1 MNDWLSD
8 VFFNW
13 PAAEAAYDFSD
24 DAEAQ
29 LLAVARDFLI
39 GCPIDV
45 TPEEL
50 TEDFISRV

>member
-1 MNDWLSD
+1 LYWLARARCGS
-8 VFFNW
+8 
-13 PAAEAAYDFSD
+13 AAYDYSD

-29 LLAVARDFLI
+29 LFAVAVKFLA
-39 GCPIDV
+39 GSPFDV

>member
-29 LLAVARDFLI
+29 LLAVAVTFLA
-39 GCPIDV
+39 GSPFDV

-50 TEDFISRV
+50 TEDFLSRV